1 MSMLEDPCVKACK
14 EQQQEDV
21 RNGKPQK
28 TYLLGMMKSTCTNLL
43 LAH

>member
-1 MSMLEDPCVKACK
+1 MLEDPCVKACK